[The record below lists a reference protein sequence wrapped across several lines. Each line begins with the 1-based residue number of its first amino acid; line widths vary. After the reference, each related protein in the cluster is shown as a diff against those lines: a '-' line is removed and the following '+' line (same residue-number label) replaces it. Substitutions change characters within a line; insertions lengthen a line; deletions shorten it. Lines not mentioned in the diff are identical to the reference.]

1 MAISP
6 RVPLQWQHPFY
17 DPCHMPTKPILPIT
31 LFLDFISL
39 PTCRSQQA
47 KFCRTKNALLC
58 RTLFK
63 SKGGDW
69 MNKEGGAR
77 IWEQRSKIRQR
88 WRRKGYTNIFCPIFC
103 FILNAYIV
111 LLDINTLFQYLYIV
125 TNRTRYYTM
134 IFCQRYVHSLI
145 AVTQKLLAINLKA
158 PCVVASGPMKA
169 FRHFFRKFHL
179 SPWGGSPFILHPTS
193 IHHFRAV

>member
-1 MAISP
+1 MTAPFLWPLSYANQTNFADYI
-6 RVPLQWQHPFY
+6 VPWFHQPANLQK
-17 DPCHMPTKPILPIT
+17 PTSKILS
-31 LFLDFISL
+31 D
-39 PTCRSQQA
+39 Q
-47 KFCRTKNALLC
+47 NALLC

-179 SPWGGSPFILHPTS
+179 SPWGGSPLHPS
-193 IHHFRAV
+193 SDIYPSPLQVLVVQS

>member
-1 MAISP
+1 
-6 RVPLQWQHPFY
+6 
-17 DPCHMPTKPILPIT
+17 
-31 LFLDFISL
+31 
-39 PTCRSQQA
+39 
-47 KFCRTKNALLC
+47 
-58 RTLFK
+58 
-63 SKGGDW
+63 
-69 MNKEGGAR
+69 MNKEGDAR
-77 IWEQRSKIRQR
+77 IWEQRSKIR
-88 WRRKGYTNIFCPIFC
+88 RKGYAKIFCPIFG

-111 LLDINTLFQYLYIV
+111 LLDINILFHYFYIV
-125 TNRTRYYTM
+125 TNTTRYYTM

-145 AVTQKLLAINLKA
+145 ADVTQELLAINLKA